1 MRLALSYALLLFVA
15 SCAQESKVEPLFPAV
30 RINESHG
37 DGNQAVFTVKIPLSE
52 NSIDDQQSPIDP
64 DTGIARVPLL
74 GEILRLVGKSTM
86 NFALGTKLADGERKL
101 TIKQGLPDLNEPV
114 LKHISIKRLFF
125 HIAPKNPLERP
136 RREFILF
143 RWFRRLL
150 RGNEN
155 LDFKFIQSLVIE
167 MRMERAERPVDS
179 YLPCVVDEAVRNGCP
194 RGSTVD
200 EKGKALPRIK
210 LIEYQTGKRAQQTN
224 DLGSVLI
231 AHTDRPVR
239 LRQFLRSH
247 PAFDAVVKDIT
258 LINKNLVIELRGDRL
273 AEEKF
278 YALLERFQDDMADL
292 EIPLF
297 TECENFNCMDLRVG
311 NENLLPMLQAGD
323 LLNIQTNMALRG
335 VPNRNFQLKGFI
347 EFEVKVDA
355 PL

>member
-1 MRLALSYALLLFVA
+1 
-15 SCAQESKVEPLFPAV
+15 
-30 RINESHG
+30 
-37 DGNQAVFTVKIPLSE
+37 
-52 NSIDDQQSPIDP
+52 
-64 DTGIARVPLL
+64 
-74 GEILRLVGKSTM
+74 
-86 NFALGTKLADGERKL
+86 
-101 TIKQGLPDLNEPV
+101 
-114 LKHISIKRLFF
+114 
-125 HIAPKNPLERP
+125 
-136 RREFILF
+136 
-143 RWFRRLL
+143 
-150 RGNEN
+150 
-155 LDFKFIQSLVIE
+155 
-167 MRMERAERPVDS
+167 
-179 YLPCVVDEAVRNGCP
+179 
-194 RGSTVD
+194 VD

-355 PL
+355 SSCCDSFAFAQGLC